1 MFHTRFWKGATRRQ
15 IARRVVRLAQ
25 FPAYALSLFLA
36 LDCLLFPPRLTAA
49 ETNLP
54 TVRFAQSGRT
64 SSSWPLFVSEE
75 HKFFQKHGIYLEE
88 IIIRGGNNTTRA
100 VLSNTVPIGR
110 INPDY
115 VIDAQEK
122 GARVKII
129 AGAMSKL
136 PYDITTRPEIKSGAE
151 IKGKIIGVDT
161 LTGGTTLAIREVL
174 DKAFKLREGDYHL
187 LVVGTTPDRYAAL
200 KGGSIHVTFLGPPFN
215 LRARKEG
222 FNKLG
227 TIHEYLGPVQFTAE
241 FAHEDYIRSHRPQV
255 VSFLKALIEGQRLL
269 YDPKNREDAI
279 AIHMKYLKSS
289 REIAES
295 DYRFLVDEF
304 KPFPTDGSLNKQ
316 AMAKTMELRARAGK
330 YEGKKVPA
338 FLQYVDGSLL
348 EEAQRQLGLQ

>member
-1 MFHTRFWKGATRRQ
+1 MRQ
-15 IARRVVRLAQ
+15 IAHNTLRVAQ
-25 FPAYALSLFLA
+25 MPFYVLTLLQALS
-36 LDCLLFPPRLTAA
+36 CLLFPPLLTAG
-49 ETNLP
+49 ETSLP

-88 IIIRGGNNTTRA
+88 IIVRGGNNTTRA
-100 VLSNTVPIGR
+100 VLSNTIPIGR

-129 AGAMSKL
+129 SGAMSKL

-174 DKAFKLREGDYHL
+174 EKAFKLREGDYQL

-222 FNKLG
+222 FNNLG
-227 TIHEYLGPVQFTAE
+227 TIHEYLGPVQFAAE
-241 FAHEDYIRSHRPQV
+241 FAHEDYIRSNRPQV
-255 VSFLKALIEGQRLL
+255 VSFLKALIEGQRFL

-279 AIHMKYLKSS
+279 AIHMKLLKSS
-289 REIAES
+289 QDVAES
-295 DYRFLVDEF
+295 DYRFLVEEF
-304 KPFPTDGSLNKQ
+304 KPFPTDGSVNKQ
-316 AMAKTMELRARAGK
+316 AMEKTMELRAKAGR
-330 YEGKKVPA
+330 YEGKKVPSYA
-338 FLQYVDGSLL
+338 QYVDASLVD
-348 EEAQRQLGLQ
+348 EAQRQLGLK